1 MSLRGGQGTVDGYA
15 MAALLVALAVMSVL
29 MSVALPVWRHDAQRE
44 KEEELVFRGQQYVRA
59 IRLFQAKNQT
69 LPTSVDMLVQ
79 GRYIRKKFK
88 DPITNDDFIPI
99 GPGTALPGQNPAVPG
114 GAGRGQTGGSSS
126 IQPGPT
132 SSTQMSSTFSGGT
145 VPGGMMGVVSKSKE
159 ESIRLYQGRNHYN
172 EWTFLFVNQAPAGG
186 GVPGG
191 RGVPGGPGGQTFPG
205 RGGTGP
211 GGTGAPGRGGPGTFG
226 VPPGGPGRGVSPGGQ
241 PFPFPQGG
249 TGRGRGGG
257 L

>member
-29 MSVALPVWRHDAQRE
+29 MSVALPVWRHDVQRE
-44 KEEELVFRGQQYVRA
+44 KEEELIFRGQQYVRA

-88 DPITNDDFIPI
+88 DPITNDDFVPI

-114 GAGRGQTGGSSS
+114 GAGRGQPSGSSS

-186 GVPGG
+186 GPGG
-191 RGVPGGPGGQTFPG
+191 RSGVPGGPGGQQFPG

-211 GGTGAPGRGGPGTFG
+211 GGTGGPGRGTSPFG
-226 VPPGGPGRGVSPGGQ
+226 VPPGGGRGVGPGVQ
-241 PFPFPQGG
+241 PFPPGG
-249 TGRGRGGG
+249 IGRGRQ
-257 L
+257 